1 MHASDAWR
9 DDARSNGPVVL
20 IIDTLPLRSLSLISI
35 LNRVDRLAVPSE
47 APVASHTPDVAEQRI
62 EACSNYKM
70 LIYNTGGASMADRDD
85 LEQIKA
91 LRALA
96 PDVPLMIFCDNKSRE
111 EIISALNVDEQG
123 FLYVGT
129 NAELALRAFSCIVNG
144 GSYLPSRM
152 GPKRTYSAQRHLAID
167 CSRTPPSVTGGD
179 NGAAEDS
186 KDEGQRNR
194 NLTARQMA
202 VLELVRRGESNKV
215 IARRLG
221 MREGTVKVHVR
232 QIMRKFGVTNRT
244 QVAVVCMH
252 GDSQK
257 LATSTE
263 A

>member
-1 MHASDAWR
+1 MHASYPWR
-9 DDARSNGPVVL
+9 DDARSSGPVVL

-47 APVASHTPDVAEQRI
+47 APVASHTPDVAKQRI

-70 LIYNTGGASMADRDD
+70 LIYNARCVSMADRDD
-85 LEQIKA
+85 LERIKA
-91 LRALA
+91 LRAVA
-96 PDVPLMIFCDNKSRE
+96 PDVPMMIFCDHKSRE

-123 FLYVGT
+123 FLYLGT

-144 GSYLPSRM
+144 GSYLPSTIDL
-152 GPKRTYSAQRHLAID
+152 GLPSSSA
-167 CSRTPPSVTGGD
+167 TGGD

-186 KDEGQRNR
+186 KDEGQTNR
-194 NLTARQMA
+194 NLTARQIA

-252 GDSQK
+252 RDSQTS
-257 LATSTE
+257 ATSTE

>member
-1 MHASDAWR
+1 MRASEACPDN
-9 DDARSNGPVVL
+9 ARSNAPVVL
-20 IIDTLPLRSLSLISI
+20 IIDTVPLRSLNL
-35 LNRVDRLAVPSE
+35 LNRLTIASE
-47 APVASHTPDVAEQRI
+47 ASVASHTSDDAKQRI
-62 EACSNYKM
+62 EADSNYRM
-70 LIYNTGGASMADRDD
+70 LIYNVGGASIADCDD

-91 LRALA
+91 LRALV
-96 PDVPLMIFCDNKSRE
+96 PDVPLMIFCDSKSRD

-123 FLYVGT
+123 FLYAGT
-129 NAELALRAFSCIVNG
+129 SAELALRAFSCIVNG
-144 GSYLPSRM
+144 GSYPPSRM
-152 GPKRTYSAQRHLAID
+152 GPKWSYSAQRHPAID
-167 CSRTPPSVTGGD
+167 CSRTPPYAADVD

-186 KDEGQRNR
+186 KDEGQRHR

-202 VLELVRRGESNKV
+202 VFELVRRGESNKV

-244 QVAVVCMH
+244 QVAVVCMQ

-257 LATSTE
+257 STTSIE